1 MGTARIEPNARRDR
15 GVHPEDR
22 DDATSGSSPNQWGE
36 TLTLPDGIPG
46 FVFDEDDLPVGRVLD
61 RREMLRL
68 LGFGAPALYLAAG
81 CGNRVAE
88 GRGRDGTT
96 TCTARP
102 RLTKGPYYVDT
113 GLNRSDIRADSATG
127 EVPPGVPLALTFAV
141 SRISSGACTPLEG
154 ALVDVWHCDAR
165 GVYSGVQ
172 DPNFGDTTGRT
183 WLRGHQLTDAGGTA
197 GFTTIFPGWYPGRAS
212 HIHFTIRSQ
221 DGAAD
226 YDFTS
231 QLFFE
236 ESGSRRFTRARSR
249 TATGETPVAC
259 GTRPTASTA
268 RAARSCSWILSPA
281 DRGTRPRSRSG
292 S

>member
-1 MGTARIEPNARRDR
+1 MRP
-15 GVHPEDR
+15 
-22 DDATSGSSPNQWGE
+22 SGCSLSQVEGD
-36 TLTLPDGIPG
+36 LTLPDGTPG

-61 RREMLRL
+61 RREMVRRL
-68 LGFGAPALYLAAG
+68 GLGAPALYLAAG

-96 TCTARP
+96 ICTARP
-102 RLTKGPYYVDT
+102 RLTEGPYYIDA
-113 GLNRSDIRADSATG
+113 GLNRSDIRADAATG
-127 EVPPGVPLALTFAV
+127 EVPPGVSLALSFAV

-165 GVYSGVQ
+165 GVYSGVE

-183 WLRGHQLTDAGGTA
+183 WLRGHQLTDAEGAA

-221 DGAAD
+221 DGGAD

-236 ESGSRRFTRARSR
+236 ESVLAEIYTSTQPYTDRGDAGRLRNAADGIYRRGGSQLLLA
-249 TATGETPVAC
+249 PVASDQ
-259 GTRPTASTA
+259 GY
-268 RAARSCSWILSPA
+268 AATFAIGLVN
-281 DRGTRPRSRSG
+281 
-292 S
+292 